1 MKVAARFPV
10 HACRNADFVTGRSQ
24 PGRVVDLQVD
34 IETLPAIGMLCIH
47 EDTVKQMVH
56 KLGWKIE
63 QEDALATAMFEV
75 DGLKE
80 QLKAVQQ
87 IVGQMQM
94 AGFSEPETIEA

>member
-1 MKVAARFPV
+1 
-10 HACRNADFVTGRSQ
+10 
-24 PGRVVDLQVD
+24 
-34 IETLPAIGMLCIH
+34 
-47 EDTVKQMVH
+47 MVH